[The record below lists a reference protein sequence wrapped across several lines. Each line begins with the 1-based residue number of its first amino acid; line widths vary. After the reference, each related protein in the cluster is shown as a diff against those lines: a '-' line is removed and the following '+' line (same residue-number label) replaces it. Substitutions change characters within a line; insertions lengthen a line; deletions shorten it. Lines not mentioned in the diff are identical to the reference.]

1 MQTYEVKIP
10 LLDSGRNMNILMAA
24 SSADEAKAYVRT
36 MLHEIGVKSGREYDI
51 DDVSVVA
58 CHVEPA

>member
-1 MQTYEVKIP
+1 MKTFEVKIP

-24 SSADEAKAYVRT
+24 ASAEQAKSYVRQ

-51 DDVSVVA
+51 EDVSVVA